1 MLRNGPDVGVHVR
14 FMETA
19 PRSLKT
25 SVRAQDVAIHFEEVS
40 WCSRV
45 AMRLF
50 IGNDMVVMPGRL
62 KSCMP
67 ETVVCGR

>member
-40 WCSRV
+40 WCSPCSHAALHRQ
-45 AMRLF
+45 
-50 IGNDMVVMPGRL
+50 
-62 KSCMP
+62 
-67 ETVVCGR
+67 